1 MLQLLPSMMSNEQ
14 IARELFVSVNT
25 VKVHLKSLYRK
36 LGVSSRREAVMAGA
50 AWAADQS
57 AGRPAAPSPTTVAD
71 AQRRRR

>member
-57 AGRPAAPSPTTVAD
+57 ATVPAS
-71 AQRRRR
+71 

>member
-50 AWAADQS
+50 AWATDQS
-57 AGRPAAPSPTTVAD
+57 ATG
-71 AQRRRR
+71 

>member
-36 LGVSSRREAVMAGA
+36 LGVTSRREAVIAGA
-50 AWAADQS
+50 GWAADQS
-57 AGRPAAPSPTTVAD
+57 ATTPTA
-71 AQRRRR
+71 

>member
-36 LGVSSRREAVMAGA
+36 LGVTSRREAVIAGA
-50 AWAADQS
+50 VWAADQ
-57 AGRPAAPSPTTVAD
+57 PAATPTA
-71 AQRRRR
+71 